1 MYIYMPESMVNNNTP
16 PTPTINER
24 VDRLDGLYFGL
35 KNKVDRI
42 DAEFLQYKRDMV
54 DKLNSLGLGAKSAKN
69 KKKKKKKIRGGTKKR
84 R

>member
-1 MYIYMPESMVNNNTP
+1 MPQSPVNNNTP

-54 DKLNSLGLGAKSAKN
+54 DKLNLLGLGSKSVKNKN
-69 KKKKKKKIRGGTKKR
+69 KKKKKKKKSATKRKR
-84 R
+84 

>member
-1 MYIYMPESMVNNNTP
+1 MPESTVNNNTP

-69 KKKKKKKIRGGTKKR
+69 KKKNKKKKKKSATKKR

>member
-1 MYIYMPESMVNNNTP
+1 MPESMVNNNTP

-69 KKKKKKKIRGGTKKR
+69 KKKNKKKKKKSATKKR

>member
-1 MYIYMPESMVNNNTP
+1 MPQSTVNNNTP

-42 DAEFLQYKRDMV
+42 DAEFLQYKRDMI

-69 KKKKKKKIRGGTKKR
+69 KKKKKKRKKKSATKKR

>member
-1 MYIYMPESMVNNNTP
+1 MSGIRNNSP

-54 DKLNSLGLGAKSAKN
+54 DKLNLLGLGSKSVKN
-69 KKKKKKKIRGGTKKR
+69 KKKKKKRKQRYTKRKR
-84 R
+84 

>member
-1 MYIYMPESMVNNNTP
+1 MSDMLNNNTP

-69 KKKKKKKIRGGTKKR
+69 KKKKKKKKKKSATKKR

>member
-1 MYIYMPESMVNNNTP
+1 MPQSTVNNNTP

-69 KKKKKKKIRGGTKKR
+69 KKKKKKRKKKSATKKR

>member
-1 MYIYMPESMVNNNTP
+1 MSAMLNNNTP

-69 KKKKKKKIRGGTKKR
+69 KKKKKKRKKKSATKKR

>member
-1 MYIYMPESMVNNNTP
+1 MSGIQNNSP

-69 KKKKKKKIRGGTKKR
+69 KKKKKKRKKKSATKKR